1 MYPIFGGV
9 CVCVCVR
16 AHVRVPVYMCM
27 CVHMLI
33 SEGEG
38 LYLSRF
44 TNVSKNINVQGRLFW
59 NKTLL

>member
-1 MYPIFGGV
+1 M
-9 CVCVCVR
+9 CVCVR

-27 CVHMLI
+27 CVHVLI

-44 TNVSKNINVQGRLFW
+44 TNVSKNINVQERLFW